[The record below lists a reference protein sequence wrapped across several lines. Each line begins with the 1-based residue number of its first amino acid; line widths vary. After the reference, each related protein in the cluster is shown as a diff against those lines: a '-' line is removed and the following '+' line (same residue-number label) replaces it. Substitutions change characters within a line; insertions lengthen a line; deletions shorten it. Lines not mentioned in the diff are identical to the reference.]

1 MDPIDDD
8 GLNDDDL
15 DADSDEAIARAGLRD
30 AIENQLADNKPEA
43 AQATLNKLMLVGY
56 SREDSID
63 LMAHVLAFQISEMFD
78 NDQPFD
84 NEAYEQALRNLPD
97 LP

>member
-1 MDPIDDD
+1 MDNIDDD
-8 GLNDDDL
+8 RLDD
-15 DADSDEAIARAGLRD
+15 DSDEAIARAGLRE

-43 AQATLNKLMLVGY
+43 AQATLNKLTLVGY

-63 LMAHVLAFQISEMFD
+63 LMAHVLAFQIGEMFID
-78 NDQPFD
+78 DKPFD

>member
-1 MDPIDDD
+1 MGSVDDD
-8 GLNDDDL
+8 GFED
-15 DADSDEAIARAGLRD
+15 DSDEAIARAGLRE
-30 AIENQLADNKPEA
+30 AIENQLAAGKPEA
-43 AQATLNKLMLVGY
+43 AQATLNKLTLVGY

-63 LMAHVLAFQISEMFD
+63 LMAHVLAFQIGEMFARD
-78 NDQPFD
+78 TAFD

>member
-1 MDPIDDD
+1 MDNIEDDR
-8 GLNDDDL
+8 LDD
-15 DADSDEAIARAGLRD
+15 DSDEAIARAGLRE

-63 LMAHVLAFQISEMFD
+63 LMAHVLAFQIGEMFID
-78 NDQPFD
+78 DTPFD